1 MAAESAIAPEIAVRD
16 LQFSRA
22 GKLVLDIPALTFG
35 SGRVAA
41 LLGPNGAGKSTLLRL
56 IAGLEKADSGSVAID
71 STVIDSPRRAAPLVA
86 VAFQE
91 NVFVRG
97 TVRENLDLALRL
109 RGIAANEREERIA
122 LAAESCGIP
131 ALLDRRANRLSV
143 GEARRASLA
152 RALSLRAPV
161 LLLDEPLAGLD
172 TPTRESLLAILPR
185 LLGEAGSTAVVVTH
199 DRTEAARLAQDIVIL
214 IEGRVTN
221 AAPREAAFGSPPDA
235 ATAAFLGYHLLPG
248 ESETIA
254 IPPGVLRPG
263 ETPPTFAFTVDYV
276 VRVPSGHEAHGRI
289 GNALVNVAL
298 PLGSHIPK
306 PGDVLSL
313 TAPPGSVLT
322 FPVAGPGPAEQGP
335 PGTGSSPFVR

>member
-1 MAAESAIAPEIAVRD
+1 MAEESPGAPEIAVRD
-16 LQFSRA
+16 LQFTRRDRR
-22 GKLVLDIPALTFG
+22 VLDIDALTLG
-35 SGRVAA
+35 AGRVAA
-41 LLGPNGAGKSTLLRL
+41 LLGPNGAGKSTLLRM
-56 IAGLEKADSGSVAID
+56 IAGLERPDTGSVLIGAQRID
-71 STVIDSPRRAAPLVA
+71 SARRAAPLVA

-97 TVRENLDLALRL
+97 TVRENLALALRL
-109 RGIAANEREERIA
+109 RGVPS
-122 LAAESCGIP
+122 AESEDRINAAASACGITE
-131 ALLDRRANRLSV
+131 LLDRRANRLSV

-185 LLGEAGSTAVVVTH
+185 LLGEAGSTAIVVTH

-221 AAPREAAFGSPPDA
+221 AAPREAAFGSPPDV

-248 ESETIA
+248 ATEITA

-263 ETPPTFAFTVDYV
+263 EGAPSFELAVDYV

-289 GNALVNVAL
+289 GETLVNVTL
-298 PLGSHIPK
+298 PLGAHIPK
-306 PGDVLSL
+306 PGDVVPL

-322 FPVAGPGPAEQGP
+322 FPGPNSAHGEGAH
-335 PGTGSSPFVR
+335 PGTGSSPSVR